1 MKPPDPCDAQQK
13 LVNQLKEQLDAL
25 GSQSQEDPFLQGLID
40 LQGLI
45 GTTQSMLKNAERRL
59 ASCRQ
64 HPPPPNAPFLVTFAD
79 PGCSGGITENYQD
92 QPCST
97 VSKRVTAYAALGV
110 LGLSLGGYA
119 LHEHRV
125 TQNLAAQNEQVTA
138 SLNATRGQIHSLT
151 ATVNTLAAQP
161 ELQPAPAADTN
172 IVHRTVSPRH
182 RTEDARLKKLQS
194 QHDAQGKAKAMEDS
208 RSDLAAR
215 DGDLT
220 GTRTR
225 SIARTH
231 DEIGLLQ
238 ENGERNYYE
247 FDIDKSK
254 QFQQNGPLGIRL
266 KKANIKH
273 QYADV
278 ELLLDDRD
286 LSQKHVNLYQP
297 VMFYTP
303 STPQQ
308 VELVINSIG
317 RDRIHGYVRISK
329 HPQSELASMSNANTQ
344 TRVPMK

>member
-1 MKPPDPCDAQQK
+1 MKPPDPCDALQK
-13 LVNQLKEQLDAL
+13 LVSKLKEQLDAL
-25 GSQSQEDPFLQGLID
+25 GSQSQGDPFLQGLID
-40 LQGLI
+40 LQGLTE
-45 GTTQSMLKNAERRL
+45 TTQSMLKDAEKKL

-79 PGCSGGITENYQD
+79 PSCSGGIMENYQD
-92 QPCST
+92 QPRPT

-110 LGLSLGGYA
+110 LGLSVGGYA

-125 TQNLAAQNEQVTA
+125 RQNLAAQNEQVTA
-138 SLNATRGQIHSLT
+138 SVNATLSQIDSLT
-151 ATVNTLAAQP
+151 ATVNALAARP

-194 QHDAQGKAKAMEDS
+194 QLDAQGKAKPLEDT
-208 RSDLAAR
+208 RSDLAAT
-215 DGDLT
+215 DGHLT
-220 GTRTR
+220 STRMR

-231 DEIGLLQ
+231 DELGLLQ
-238 ENGERNYYE
+238 KKGERNYYE

-303 STPQQ
+303 GTPQQ

-317 RDRIHGYVRISK
+317 TDRIHGYVRISK
-329 HPQSELASMSNANTQ
+329 HRQPELASMSNANTEA
-344 TRVPMK
+344 RVLMK